1 MIGGVGSPAL
11 CADVTSL
18 LIGRVFFL
26 ASRAVASATIA
37 PSSSSISGTYN
48 WRRRRFL
55 RTYYLR
61 NNNTKMR

>member
-26 ASRAVASATIA
+26 ASRAVASVTIA

-48 WRRRRFL
+48 WRR
-55 RTYYLR
+55 
-61 NNNTKMR
+61 